1 MVDDKQMRPEPRET
15 AMVNFARAAALQ
27 GFAETAAEA
36 GVDAASLCEAAGIPR
51 AALTDPEL
59 RIRCDALGAV
69 LDLAAH
75 RTGIDDFA
83 LRMARARWPSTW
95 GAAGLLMSQ
104 QETLGQALGEGARYI
119 TGHSEEVQIEIETW
133 GEETAVW
140 IDVDQAAHTMR
151 FDPAQRNELL
161 IGGAVFVVRGLLG
174 REWRP
179 LAVGFTHAA
188 RGDTGRYQPYF
199 GCIPD
204 FDQDRLYFLMD
215 SADLDIPLP
224 SRDPGAEP
232 ILRRMAEAELPDKA
246 RPVSRAVSLA
256 VSQRLGEG
264 EISAQSVAHAL
275 GLDLRT
281 LQRRLAAED
290 ANFSELLHAVRLN
303 LAKTF
308 VESSRRPL
316 AEVAD
321 LLGFSSLSAFSQW
334 YSRAHGQSAAER
346 RAAGPR

>member
-1 MVDDKQMRPEPRET
+1 MVDDKQKRPEPRET

-36 GVDAASLCEAAGIPR
+36 GVDAASLCEAVGIPR

-69 LDLAAH
+69 LDLAAR

-83 LRMARARWPSTW
+83 LRMSRTRWPSTW
-95 GAAGLLMSQ
+95 GPVGLLMSQ
-104 QETLGQALGEGARYI
+104 QETLGQALSEGARYI
-119 TGHSEEVQIEIETW
+119 AGHSEEVQLEIETW
-133 GEETAVW
+133 GAETAVW
-140 IDVDQAAHTMR
+140 IDVDLAARAMR

-161 IGGAVFVVRGLLG
+161 IGGAVYVMRSVLG

-179 LAVGFTHAA
+179 LAVGFTHSA
-188 RGDTGRYQPYF
+188 RGDTERYRPYF
-199 GCIPD
+199 DGLPE
-204 FDQDRLYFLMD
+204 FDQDRLYVLMD

-224 SRDPGAEP
+224 GRDPGAVP
-232 ILRRMAEAELPDKA
+232 ILRRMAEAELPDDA
-246 RPVSRAVSLA
+246 RPVSRAATLA
-256 VSQRLGEG
+256 ITQHLGEG
-264 EISAQSVAHAL
+264 EISAQAVAHAL
-275 GLDLRT
+275 SLDLRT
-281 LQRRLAAED
+281 LQRRLAAEG
-290 ANFSELLHAVRLN
+290 ASFSELLHAVRLN

-334 YSRAHGQSAAER
+334 YSRAHGQTAAER
-346 RAAGPR
+346 RAVGPR